1 MYPLVYMSLMMLLG
15 GALSFRVYWAFQ
27 KFDRR

>member
-1 MYPLVYMSLMMLLG
+1 MSLMMLLG
-15 GALSFRVYWAFQ
+15 GALSFGVYWAFQ